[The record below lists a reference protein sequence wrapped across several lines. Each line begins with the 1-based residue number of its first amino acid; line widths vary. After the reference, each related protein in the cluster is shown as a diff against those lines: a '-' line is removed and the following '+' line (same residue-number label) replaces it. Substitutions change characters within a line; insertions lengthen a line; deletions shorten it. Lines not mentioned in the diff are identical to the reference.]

1 MCEYPFRDTFQTDD
15 KNTYFELIHM
25 KGVFSKFMIY
35 WVDFVYNGDSTVNVK
50 KYCGVALSNFSDS
63 LVSCQWFVVKL
74 TG

>member
-35 WVDFVYNGDSTVNVK
+35 WVDFVYNGDSTVIERDCKDFLKILNKYKISNVK
-50 KYCGVALSNFSDS
+50 STGKKN
-63 LVSCQWFVVKL
+63 LV
-74 TG
+74 